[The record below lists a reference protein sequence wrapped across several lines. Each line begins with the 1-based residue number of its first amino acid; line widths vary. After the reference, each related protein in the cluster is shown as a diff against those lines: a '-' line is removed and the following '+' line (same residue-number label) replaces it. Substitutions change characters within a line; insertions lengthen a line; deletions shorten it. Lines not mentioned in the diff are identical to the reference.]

1 MVEIRP
7 LTPDDLMA
15 LRDAPLFSNLED
27 AELEAV
33 AGTGTIRRYAHTAL
47 LFSAGDPAEAFY
59 AVVQGHVHLFALNED
74 GDHSLLTLVSRGET
88 FAEAALFGAGRF
100 PVNAEVQADTVLVR
114 FDGAAFMK
122 ALRDNQALGFRMLD
136 SLLARQVFLIHEIRR
151 LKAHNPTE
159 RAGVLSAQSDRVQN
173 LARPRQIAC
182 AQAAYRQPYRD
193 RAGKP
198 VPRSASSGRGRC
210 RV

>member
-122 ALRDNQALGFRMLD
+122 ALRDQPGSGLPY
-136 SLLARQVFLIHEIRR
+136 ARQPVG
-151 LKAHNPTE
+151 A
-159 RAGVLSAQSDRVQN
+159 AGVPD
-173 LARPRQIAC
+173 P
-182 AQAAYRQPYRD
+182 
-193 RAGKP
+193 
-198 VPRSASSGRGRC
+198 
-210 RV
+210 